1 MLHWSHDTYNWKT
14 ACIELGRVFNTGM
27 MYDNRIMTWDLFNF
41 VTPGTYDWDSVL
53 DITVNNYDLE
63 SLRNDTNLF
72 IQRYKDSKLSL

>member
-1 MLHWSHDTYNWKT
+1 
-14 ACIELGRVFNTGM
+14 
-27 MYDNRIMTWDLFNF
+27 MTWDLFNF